1 MNKIQGGDVFVQGSK
16 HVFLR
21 NTSNFSLTKQTH
33 FLLCSWLLKIIHEFL
48 QTCLQSLNCI
58 DWVAPLTTRHLLSSI
73 HLWCFTPKMIQSCS
87 QLYQHKLAGGI
98 SFFDSRLSPA
108 YSSWRF
114 EAPRNGGATSYF
126 RAPAGYQGAKTITRP
141 RGCSRT
147 RFSIWPCRSRSRSYR
162 WDKKGE
168 WRQHSAANRDEKTR
182 QKAMFH
188 LQENTVLTRA
198 RMSLAIRGLIS
209 RIS

>member
-87 QLYQHKLAGGI
+87 QLYQHKLVGGI

-168 WRQHSAANRDEKTR
+168 
-182 QKAMFH
+182 
-188 LQENTVLTRA
+188 
-198 RMSLAIRGLIS
+198 
-209 RIS
+209 